1 MSLVEQRRDLV
12 PNFEACYAVTYG
24 FYNAS
29 AVGGRHDGE
38 FQRERV
44 LTFGDDEVAVVEGGG
59 LELDEDVFTA
69 ELGDLGGLLEVQA
82 VEAVGW
88 ALLAKLD

>member
-1 MSLVEQRRDLV
+1 
-12 PNFEACYAVTYG
+12 
-24 FYNAS
+24 
-29 AVGGRHDGE
+29 
-38 FQRERV
+38 
-44 LTFGDDEVAVVEGGG
+44 